1 MLNKI
6 ITGIAQALDSTFNE
20 NEEYEI
26 YVDNIEQGLN
36 EPCFFVFT
44 LNPSS
49 KQLVANRY
57 YRTYPF
63 DIHYFPKN
71 ANSNIEIN
79 EVIEKLFLCFECIN
93 IDGNLVKG
101 TNMKSETVDG
111 VLHFFI
117 NFNMVVKKA
126 LDPIDTMGTLNL
138 TQTLG
143 GE

>member
-36 EPCFFVFT
+36 EPCFFIFT

-49 KQLVANRY
+49 KKLVGNRY
-57 YRTYPF
+57 ERTYPF
-63 DIHYFPKN
+63 DIHYFPEDE
-71 ANSNIEIN
+71 NSNIEIN
-79 EVIEKLFLCFECIN
+79 EVTEKLFLCFEYIN
-93 IDGNLVKG
+93 VDGNLVKG
-101 TNMKSETVDG
+101 TNMKAETVDG

-117 NFNMVVKKA
+117 NFNMVVKKE
-126 LDPIDTMGTLNL
+126 LDPIDTMETLNL
-138 TQTLG
+138 IQTLG

>member
-6 ITGIAQALDSTFNE
+6 ITGIAQTLDSTFNE

-36 EPCFFVFT
+36 EPCFFIFT

-49 KQLVANRY
+49 KKLVGNRY
-57 YRTYPF
+57 DRTYPF
-63 DIHYFPKN
+63 DIHYFPEN
-71 ANSNIEIN
+71 ENSNIEIN
-79 EVIEKLFLCFECIN
+79 EVTEKLFMCFEYIN
-93 IDGNLVKG
+93 VDGNLVKG

-117 NFNMVVKKA
+117 NFNMVVKKE
-126 LDPIDTMGTLNL
+126 LELIDTMGTLNL